1 MYDIRRTVAF
11 DEAIRTFATERL
23 RKKKVIREDA
33 FASHRQISEIL
44 FDMALRGKRVFPATH
59 IAKGGHPS
67 SRSRNIWMRLRETP
81 RHTYMGTATLL
92 ESRNYTAD
100 VAADATTQDVAAF
113 ISVMVEDKSVAEWMI
128 GRDESLE
135 SALSTYIDHPKRFM
149 EAVAELDERTPTPVD
164 KQIYWLIGPSAEK
177 DDDFVILQPVFASCV
192 VQFVYDAVRAV
203 NGKANGAARTA
214 WRKGEASDLS
224 FALMPGLAMR
234 QIGGSKPHNVSYL
247 NARRF
252 GENYLLPSIPPAWN
266 AIARP
271 VVLSQQESG
280 VSVFLRL
287 SRAQTDVLDAMS
299 EESSA
304 PGRAGSVE
312 NDLIGRFISFSEDVR
327 GSHPSEW
334 FNSDDCTLIEPEK
347 KWFSSPPSGSGAI
360 SDWYATVVTV
370 SEILANSLSALSA
383 CRAEGGVEFKPS
395 EFASRAAR
403 CLMLSTVGPAGLEEC
418 EL

>member
-1 MYDIRRTVAF
+1 MAF

-81 RHTYMGTATLL
+81 RHTYIGTATLL
-92 ESRNYTAD
+92 ESRNYTID

-113 ISVMVEDKSVAEWMI
+113 ISVIVEDKSVAEWMI

-149 EAVAELDERTPTPVD
+149 EGVAEPDERTPTSVD
-164 KQIYWLIGPSAEK
+164 KQIYWLKGPSAEQ

-192 VQFVYDAVRAV
+192 VQFVYHAVRTV
-203 NGKANGAARTA
+203 NSKANGEARTA

-224 FALMPGLAMR
+224 FSLMPGLAMR

-271 VVLSQQESG
+271 VTLSHQESG

-287 SRAQTDVLDAMS
+287 SRAVTDMLDALS
-299 EESSA
+299 EENSIA
-304 PGRAGSVE
+304 QGRARNVE

-334 FNSDDCTLIEPEK
+334 FNSDDCTLIETEK
-347 KWFSSPPSGSGAI
+347 KWFRYPPGRSGEM
-360 SDWYATVVTV
+360 SDWCATVLMV
-370 SEILANSLSALSA
+370 SEIFASSLSALSA
-383 CRAEGGVEFKPS
+383 CRGEGGVGFNPS

-403 CLMLSTVGPAGLEEC
+403 YLMLSTVGPAGLEEC